1 MNLENETK
9 RQAKKGLVSQFIG
22 VLSALLPVLAV
33 LGINF
38 DWFNQEF
45 IDSLEVFI
53 SAVVLFGINV
63 YTIYKNHFSGKKAQT
78 QYKELRRRGL
88 K

>member
-1 MNLENETK
+1 MNLEHETK
-9 RQAKKGLVSQFIG
+9 KQAKKGLVSQFIG

-38 DWFNQEF
+38 EWFNQSF

-53 SAVVLFGINV
+53 SALVLFGINAF
-63 YTIYKNHFSGKKAQT
+63 TIIKNHYSGKKAQT